1 MVELNFFFS
10 ALVTY
15 IFSAYTLLRRA
26 SNVLNLDFAAQSMLS
41 CMLLLSYTQ
50 VLRLHK
56 YIRGV
61 SKMRGRCRG
70 LSFFKRMLF

>member
-26 SNVLNLDFAAQSMLS
+26 SNFLNLDFAAQSMLS

-56 YIRGV
+56 YVRV